1 MTGFDN
7 PAATGGTALIASLAI
22 QYLKNSGWATWFTR
36 ETNRANLAL
45 SILVAGA
52 LSVGIHF
59 TWDAATDTFAIVGLQ
74 GFVRHGL
81 WEWFL
86 QWVAGHATYKGFIV
100 PAETLG
106 EIRALLA
113 RALPPPITEG
123 AQKALDGTPERTGRR

>member
-1 MTGFDN
+1 MTGLDN

-45 SILVAGA
+45 SVLVAFCT
-52 LSVGIHF
+52 SIGIHF
-59 TWDAATDTFAIVGLQ
+59 TWDAATDTFAIIGVMAALK
-74 GFVRHGL
+74 HGL

-86 QWVAGHATYKGFIV
+86 QWVTQHAAYKGFIV

-113 RALPPPITEG
+113 RALPPPVTEG
-123 AQKALDGTPERTGRR
+123 AQKALDGKAGTL